1 MLITMYNY
9 VITILT
15 KRRSTMK
22 KILFALLTAVLA
34 VTMMFALTSCGEP
47 ELEFVLSDDGSYY
60 ILDAC
65 ALKKQNMEIE
75 IPAEYEGK
83 PVKEIADDAFYTYNG
98 DSSLAKLTVPA
109 SVTIIHNNIGDVCRS
124 DYLEGHKLSIYY
136 GGSEQLWLS
145 SFDSYLGYDLYI
157 NDTLVTSP
165 TIPSDMTEIPDGYAS
180 SCASITE
187 INIPDHVTA
196 IGRSAFNG
204 CTNVKTLT
212 ISKNVDSIGE
222 YAFANLVNLTAFNYT
237 AKNATVGDV
246 SDSGRMDSDGAFY
259 DLGVDS
265 TGVVLT
271 IGKSVEY
278 IPAHFLN
285 ADANYSY
292 EGINIKEFIIDDDC
306 DLKGIGNQAFA
317 KTVSSLDGLNE
328 YEGVYYFGSES
339 NPYMFL
345 MGTTDLTMTSL
356 TIHED
361 CKYILDLAFRDC
373 DDLESV
379 TIPEGVEY
387 IGRYAFYRT
396 TLTFE
401 NTSGWKMN
409 DGTTKSAN
417 LSKVSDS
424 DSDEYYYGITRMQ

>member
-1 MLITMYNY
+1 
-9 VITILT
+9 
-15 KRRSTMK
+15 MK

-47 ELEFVLSDDGSYY
+47 ELEFELSEDGSYY
-60 ILDAC
+60 IFTSC
-65 ALKKQNMEIE
+65 ALKKPNMEIE

-83 PVKEIADDAFYTYNG
+83 PVKEIAKDAFFTYNG

-109 SVTIIHNNIGDVCRS
+109 SVTIINGGIGDICRS
-124 DYLEGHKLSIYY
+124 DYLDTLNFSVYY
-136 GGSEQLWLS
+136 AGDEQLWFK
-145 SFDSYLGYDLYI
+145 SFDTYVDYNLYI
-157 NDTLVTSP
+157 NGTLVTSP
-165 TIPSDMTEIPDGYAS
+165 TIPSDMTEIPNRYATG
-180 SCASITE
+180 CVSITE

-204 CTNVKTLT
+204 CSNVKTLT
-212 ISKNVDSIGE
+212 ISENVASIGE
-222 YAFANLVNLTAFNYT
+222 YAFANLVNLTAFNYN

-246 SDSGRMDSDGAFY
+246 TDSSRMDNESVFY

-271 IGKSVEY
+271 IGESVEY
-278 IPAHFLN
+278 IPAYFLN

-292 EGINIKEFIIDDDC
+292 EGINIKEFVIDDNC

-317 KTVSSLDGLNE
+317 KTVNANSLNGLNE

-345 MGTTDLTMTSL
+345 MGTTNLDMTSL

-361 CKYILDLAFRDC
+361 CKYILDLAFKDC
-373 DDLESV
+373 NDLEAV

-396 TLTFE
+396 DLTFE

-409 DGTTKSAN
+409 DGTTKAAN